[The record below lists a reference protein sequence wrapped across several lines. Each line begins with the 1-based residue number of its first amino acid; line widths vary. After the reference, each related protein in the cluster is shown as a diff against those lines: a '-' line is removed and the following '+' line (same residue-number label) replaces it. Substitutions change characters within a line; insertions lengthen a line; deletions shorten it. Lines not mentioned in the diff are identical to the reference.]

1 MVDPPIHLRVLAISV
16 SPVELIVTVDS
27 MLVATQDRKSEKNTA
42 AVMANVIMVK
52 VFGENHVQPIAAV
65 TITESV
71 SPGRTDVVGIVN
83 QIMVTTKDVC
93 REEEYANSSSQI
105 HVVMAAIETRTS
117 VTKTIVQ
124 HSKITSL
131 FVF

>member
-42 AVMANVIMVK
+42 VVMANVIMVK

-93 REEEYANSSSQI
+93 REEEYASSSSQI

>member
-131 FVF
+131 FVS

>member
-1 MVDPPIHLRVLAISV
+1 MVDPPIHLRVLVISV